1 MELGSRRPPP
11 GKPAPDAYKHQ
22 EMTSKAHI
30 VHHVPGRLRL
40 KVPEAKGNADFLED
54 VKAALGPIQGIR
66 EIEVN
71 SVTGSVLV
79 HYDPENFEG
88 FHEDVHHHASQNDLF
103 AIHQPA
109 ITKVDEAVDKIE
121 REAEYLAARSHT
133 ARIVVDFLHD
143 LDAKVKQ
150 STNNAVDL
158 KVLVPLA
165 LAVYSI
171 TVIELTAAT
180 PMWATLGLFSFN
192 HFLELH
198 QHVDDPAA
206 EGGSDKVSKPVKSL
220 RQS

>member
-1 MELGSRRPPP
+1 
-11 GKPAPDAYKHQ
+11 
-22 EMTSKAHI
+22 MTSHAHI
-30 VHHVPGRLRL
+30 VHHTPGRLRL
-40 KVPEAKGNADFLED
+40 KVAGAKGNADFLD
-54 VKAALGPIQGIR
+54 RVKDALGPIQGIR

-79 HYDPENFEG
+79 HYDSENFEN
-88 FHEDVHHHASQNDLF
+88 FHQDVHDHASRNDLF
-103 AIHQPA
+103 AIQHQPS

-121 REAEYLAARSHT
+121 REAEYLAKRSHT
-133 ARIVVDFLHD
+133 ARVVVDFLHD
-143 LDAKVKQ
+143 LDVKVKQ
-150 STNNAVDL
+150 TTNNAVDL

-171 TVIELTAAT
+171 TVIELSAAT

-206 EGGSDKVSKPVKSL
+206 ENGSGEAAKKAKSL